1 MNNFMQQ
8 IMQQIIHKCK
18 EEIDKDEKDST
29 LKKDIINPLIRYMG
43 RKMMPY
49 IWFSIF
55 VLFLLMIC
63 ICFGSICLYNRMYIN
78 KKMN

>member
-1 MNNFMQQ
+1 MSNLL
-8 IMQQIIHKCK
+8 QQIIQKCK
-18 EEIDKDEKDST
+18 NEIDKDEKDST

-55 VLFLLMIC
+55 VLLLLMIC
-63 ICFGSICLYNRMYIN
+63 ICFGSICVYNRMYRN
-78 KKMN
+78 STMN